1 VESAYSKTFFTTD
14 RIRAL
19 FLVESWA
26 MSLQTRDLAH
36 LPAKTLHVYG
46 FLQCLNEYPRH
57 ANLLPAKG
65 ITLLQAK
72 NLQSVVDSR
81 DLASNPDF
89 TEFNGDTFL
98 CSQVCQFT
106 DNRLIQLGFRLS
118 LPFAA
123 RLQYFNR
130 HFIRWRYW
138 PVYRSPKYLGVTRFE
153 FFVSKPH
160 HTNLYKHT

>member
-1 VESAYSKTFFTTD
+1 VVLTDTQHRHPLPAKANIFPREPTAHFCCDVLRPLAATQTGYIPNFYNYVEALLSCRGIIVESAYSKTFFTTD

-46 FLQCLNEYPRH
+46 FLHCLNEYPRH

-72 NLQSVVDSR
+72 NLGYMIPLLFRMVDMKDDCLTS
-81 DLASNPDF
+81 
-89 TEFNGDTFL
+89 
-98 CSQVCQFT
+98 
-106 DNRLIQLGFRLS
+106 
-118 LPFAA
+118 
-123 RLQYFNR
+123 
-130 HFIRWRYW
+130 
-138 PVYRSPKYLGVTRFE
+138 
-153 FFVSKPH
+153 
-160 HTNLYKHT
+160 